1 MLITPQYVISGFNK
15 TDYDTYLTQNHMLH
29 LFKLRDTQSS
39 TVTITEDSID
49 CNQALLKLP
58 RGWQIVYVRVTYK
71 N

>member
-1 MLITPQYVISGFNK
+1 MLITPQYVISGFHK